1 MNSMGGGT
9 GYSGLAGP
17 NGQVGNKV
25 PKGYKYGQISQYT
38 PQQQQLFGQQFAQTA
53 PDSFT
58 SRLANGDQSAFDEY
72 ERPALRQFN
81 ELQGG
86 ISSRFSGGGGGQG
99 SLGARRSSGFQNTMN
114 QASSNFAQELA
125 SKRLGLR
132 NDAIK
137 SLMSMSSELLGQR
150 PYETYLE
157 KKEQKP
163 SGWGGVIGGSLG
175 AAGGFLA
182 GGPAGALTGANLG
195 YNMGS
200 GF

>member
-1 MNSMGGGT
+1 MNSMVGGS

-17 NGQVGNKV
+17 NGQVGNKI
-25 PKGYKYGQISQYT
+25 PKGYKYAQVSQYT
-38 PQQQQLFGQQFAQTA
+38 PQQQQLFGQQFAQVA

-58 SRLANGDQSAFDEY
+58 SKLASGDQSAFE
-72 ERPALRQFN
+72 EFEKPALRQFN

-86 ISSRFSGGGGGQG
+86 LASRFSGMG
-99 SLGARRSSGFQNTMN
+99 LGARRSSGFQNVSN

-132 NDAIK
+132 NQAIQD
-137 SLMSMSSELLGQR
+137 LMSMSNQLLAQK

-157 KKEQKP
+157 KKEHKP
-163 SGWGGVIGGSLG
+163 SGWGGILGGGLG
-175 AAGGFLA
+175 AAGGFLT
-182 GGPAGALTGANLG
+182 GGPAGALSGANLG
-195 YNMGS
+195 YNIGS